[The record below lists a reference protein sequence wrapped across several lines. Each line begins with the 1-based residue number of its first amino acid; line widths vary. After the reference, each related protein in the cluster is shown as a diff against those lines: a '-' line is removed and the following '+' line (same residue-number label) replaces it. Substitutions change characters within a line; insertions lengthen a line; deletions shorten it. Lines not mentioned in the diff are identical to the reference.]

1 MKVSG
6 EIKSDNYDTYLTL
19 LDTALTLKN
28 VADIIGD
35 GQRGI
40 LKVLE
45 DMVKRMDR
53 MEEML
58 DAMRSRGRGWL
69 DSPFH

>member
-45 DMVKRMDR
+45 DVVKRMDR

-58 DAMRSRGRGWL
+58 DTMRSRGRGWL

>member
-1 MKVSG
+1 MKVSAK
-6 EIKSDNYDTYLTL
+6 ESDNYHTYLTL
-19 LDTALTLKN
+19 LDIALALKN

-58 DAMRSRGRGWL
+58 DTMRSRGRGWL

>member
-1 MKVSG
+1 MKVSR
-6 EIKSDNYDTYLTL
+6 EVKNDNYDTYLTL

-45 DMVKRMDR
+45 DIVKRMDR
-53 MEEML
+53 IEEML
-58 DAMRSRGRGWL
+58 DVVRSRGRGWL